1 MSFLNGINVLEWGEA
16 LTAPLCGKI
25 LTDLGAD
32 VVKIEPPGGEPG
44 RALPPFK
51 TGPDGVRRSLLFE
64 HLNAGKRSV
73 TIEADDPALDRL
85 AARAD
90 VIVEGHLAYDPAVA
104 AALTRL
110 RRENPSLI
118 ITSVSAFGRS
128 GPLAQAPGYP
138 SVAFHMS
145 GAGFVTPPQVESVTQ
160 PPLSLPGRPAAI
172 IGGYCAAAATVLS
185 LLARGADG
193 RGRYADIAEVEGMI
207 PMLAT
212 PLNQYSAEGVI
223 AARDERI
230 HGMSPFDFYRVKDG
244 WASIFLVQE
253 AHWQRLVDLMGSP
266 EWTTAPMFADR
277 RIRGQYKEDLN
288 NIMQPWL
295 DEQAKEDLYVRAQA
309 KDTPIGPART
319 VSEVLADPHFEA
331 RDVFVRAPHPRL
343 GEMLHL
349 RPPFRCRGQTWTPPD
364 PAPEAGEHTARVE
377 KAWPPSP
384 VSEEGTGEVA
394 AASALPLTGLRV
406 IELGAAIASPF
417 GAATL
422 ADAGAEVIKIETA
435 KRPDNLR
442 SNWPMA
448 GGEAGPERSYYYNQV
463 NRHAKSLTL
472 DLTTREGRDTF
483 LRLVALSD
491 IVVEN
496 FAAGTMER
504 LGVPYEVIRRANPS
518 IVMLSLNGFGDTGP
532 ARDFIAY
539 GPLLEAVTGM
549 AGLGGYEGGPPTHS
563 TFVYTDYVSAMVG
576 VTLMLAG
583 LRRRAETGEGA
594 YLNVAQAEVALH
606 TMPEPILDCA
616 LNGVLPAKPEDRDP
630 FVAVHGSFRCLG
642 EDEADDSWVAIAVRT
657 DAHFHGLKEAMGR
670 PAWAE
675 DLRFATDEGRRAHA
689 SETAE
694 RVAQW
699 TRRLPKREAAET
711 LRRHGVP
718 AAAVNHVRDTLEDPH
733 LQARGSLQRVRHPVI
748 GEAWT
753 YPSPLNL
760 EGVPREIRCG
770 APLWGEHNGY
780 VCRGLLG
787 MTPHEVEDLVERR
800 ALV

>member
-1 MSFLNGINVLEWGEA
+1 MSFLTGINVLEWGEA
-16 LTAPLCGKI
+16 LTAPLCGKV
-25 LTDLGAD
+25 LADLGAD
-32 VVKIEPPGGEPG
+32 VIKIEPRGGEPG
-44 RALPPFK
+44 RGLPPFK
-51 TGPDGVRRSLLFE
+51 TGPDGVRHSLLFE

-73 TIEADDPALDRL
+73 TIEADDPVLDRL

-90 VIVEGHLAYDPAVA
+90 VIVEGHLDYHPAVA
-104 AALTRL
+104 AALERL
-110 RRENPSLI
+110 RRDHPHLI
-118 ITSVSAFGRS
+118 VTSVSAFGRS

-145 GAGFVTPPQVESVTQ
+145 GAGFVTPPQVDSVAQ

-193 RGRYADIAEVEGMI
+193 HGRYADVAEVEGMI

-230 HGMSPFDFYRVKDG
+230 HGMAPFDFYRVKDG

-253 AHWQRLVDLMGSP
+253 AHWQRLVEMMGSP
-266 EWTTAPMFADR
+266 EWATAPMFTDR
-277 RIRGQYKEDLN
+277 RIRAQYKEDLN

-295 DEQAKEDLYVRAQA
+295 DEQAKEELYVRAQA

-319 VSEVLADPHFEA
+319 MQEVLADPHFEA
-331 RDVFVRAPHPRL
+331 REVFVRSPHPQL

-349 RPPFRCRGQTWTPPD
+349 RPPFRWRGQTWTPPQ
-364 PAPEAGEHTARVE
+364 PAPEAGEHTGRVE
-377 KAWPPSP
+377 DTAPLSTAA
-384 VSEEGTGEVA
+384 EEEMGEVA
-394 AASALPLTGLRV
+394 AASPLPLTNLRV

-472 DLTTREGRDTF
+472 DLTTDEGRNAF

-491 IVVEN
+491 VVVEN

-504 LGVPYEVIRRANPS
+504 LGVPYDVICRANPS

-532 ARDFIAY
+532 AKDFIAY

-549 AGLGGYEGGPPTHS
+549 AALGGFEGGPPAAS

-583 LRRRAETGEGA
+583 LRRRVETGEGA
-594 YLNVAQAEVALH
+594 YFNVAQAEVALN
-606 TMPEPILDCA
+606 TMPEAILDSA
-616 LNGVLPAKPEDRDP
+616 MNGVLPVKPEDRDP
-630 FVAVHGSFRCLG
+630 FVALHGSFRCLG
-642 EDEADDSWVAIAVRT
+642 EDDADDDWLAIAVRT
-657 DAHFHGLKEAMGR
+657 DTHFRGLAAAMGH
-670 PAWAE
+670 PAWA
-675 DLRFATDEGRRAHA
+675 DDPRFATDEGRRAHA
-689 SETAE
+689 AE
-694 RVAQW
+694 ITEHVAQW
-699 TRRLPKREAAET
+699 TRRFPKHEAADT
-711 LRRHGVP
+711 LRKHGVP
-718 AAAVNHVRDTLEDPH
+718 AVAVNDVRDSIEEPH
-733 LQARGSLQRVRHPVI
+733 LQDRGSFQIVRHPVI

-760 EGVPREIRCG
+760 EGVPREIRRG
-770 APLWGEHNGY
+770 APLWGEHNDY
-780 VCRGLLG
+780 VCRDLIG
-787 MTPHEVEDLVERR
+787 MTAGEVADLIERR
-800 ALV
+800 ALI

>member
-1 MSFLNGINVLEWGEA
+1 MSFLTGINVLEWGEA
-16 LTAPLCGKI
+16 LTAPLCGKV
-25 LTDLGAD
+25 LADLGAN

-44 RALPPFK
+44 RGLPPFK
-51 TGPDGVRRSLLFE
+51 TGPDGAPHSLLFE

-85 AARAD
+85 AAWAD
-90 VIVEGHLAYDPAVA
+90 VIVEGHLDYNPAVA
-104 AALTRL
+104 EALERL
-110 RRENPSLI
+110 RREHPGLI
-118 ITSVSAFGRS
+118 VTSVSAFGRS

-145 GAGFVTPPQVESVTQ
+145 GAGFVTPPQVESVAQ

-193 RGRYADIAEVEGMI
+193 RGRYADVAEVEGMI

-230 HGMSPFDFYRVKDG
+230 HGMAPFDFYRVKDG

-253 AHWQRLVDLMGSP
+253 AHWQRLVEMMGSP
-266 EWTTAPMFADR
+266 EWATAPMFADR
-277 RIRGQYKEDLN
+277 RIRAQYKEDLN

-295 DEQAKEDLYVRAQA
+295 DEQANEELYLRAQA

-319 VSEVLADPHFEA
+319 MSEVLADPHFEA
-331 RDVFVRAPHPRL
+331 RSVFVRTPHPRL

-349 RPPFRCRGQTWTPPD
+349 RPPFRWRGQSWTPPE
-364 PAPEAGEHTARVE
+364 PAPELGEHTVRIEEA
-377 KAWPPSP
+377 PQPSS
-384 VSEEGTGEVA
+384 VSKEGVA
-394 AASALPLTGLRV
+394 ENAGASPLPLTGLRV

-472 DLTTREGRDTF
+472 DLTTGEGRDAF

-491 IVVEN
+491 VVVEN

-504 LGVPYEVIRRANPS
+504 LGVPYDVIRRANPS

-532 ARDFIAY
+532 AKDFIAY

-549 AGLGGYEGGPPTHS
+549 AALGGYEGGPPAAS

-576 VTLMLAG
+576 VVLMLSG
-583 LRRRAETGEGA
+583 LRRRTETGEGA
-594 YLNVAQAEVALH
+594 YFNVAQAEVALN
-606 TMPEPILDCA
+606 TMPEAILDCA

-642 EDEADDSWVAIAVRT
+642 EDDADDDWMAIAVRT
-657 DAHFHGLKEAMGR
+657 EAHFRGLATAMGH
-670 PAWAE
+670 PAWA
-675 DLRFATDEGRRAHA
+675 DDPRFATDEGRHVHA
-689 SETAE
+689 AE
-694 RVAQW
+694 IADHIRQW
-699 TRRLPKREAAET
+699 TRRLPKHEAADT
-711 LRRHGVP
+711 LRKHGVP
-718 AAAVNHVRDTLEDPH
+718 AAAVNDVRDSLEEPQ

-760 EGVPREIRCG
+760 EGVPREIRRG
-770 APLWGEHNGY
+770 APLWGEHNDY
-780 VCRGLLG
+780 VCRDLLG
-787 MTPHEVEDLVERR
+787 MPPGDVEHLVARR

>member
-1 MSFLNGINVLEWGEA
+1 
-16 LTAPLCGKI
+16 
-25 LTDLGAD
+25 
-32 VVKIEPPGGEPG
+32 
-44 RALPPFK
+44 
-51 TGPDGVRRSLLFE
+51 
-64 HLNAGKRSV
+64 
-73 TIEADDPALDRL
+73 
-85 AARAD
+85 
-90 VIVEGHLAYDPAVA
+90 
-104 AALTRL
+104 
-110 RRENPSLI
+110 
-118 ITSVSAFGRS
+118 
-128 GPLAQAPGYP
+128 
-138 SVAFHMS
+138 
-145 GAGFVTPPQVESVTQ
+145 
-160 PPLSLPGRPAAI
+160 
-172 IGGYCAAAATVLS
+172 
-185 LLARGADG
+185 
-193 RGRYADIAEVEGMI
+193 
-207 PMLAT
+207 
-212 PLNQYSAEGVI
+212 
-223 AARDERI
+223 
-230 HGMSPFDFYRVKDG
+230 
-244 WASIFLVQE
+244 
-253 AHWQRLVDLMGSP
+253 
-266 EWTTAPMFADR
+266 MFADR
-277 RIRGQYKEDLN
+277 RIRGSTKEDLN

-331 RDVFVRAPHPRL
+331 RHVFVRSPHPRL

-349 RPPFRCRGQTWTPPD
+349 RPPFRCRGQTWTPPG
-364 PAPEAGEHTARVE
+364 PAPEAGEHTEHVKDAR
-377 KAWPPSP
+377 PPSP
-384 VSEEGTGEVA
+384 VSEEGTGEGA

-472 DLTTREGRDTF
+472 DLTTGEGRDAF

-518 IVMLSLNGFGDTGP
+518 IIMLSLNGFGDTGP

-549 AGLGGYEGGPPTHS
+549 AGLGGYEGR
-563 TFVYTDYVSAMVG
+563 SAHPLDFRLHRLRLRHG
-576 VTLMLAG
+576 RRDLDARRAAPALRD
-583 LRRRAETGEGA
+583 RRRRLSQRGTSRGR
-594 YLNVAQAEVALH
+594 LH

-657 DAHFHGLKEAMGR
+657 DAHYHGLKEAMGR

-689 SETAE
+689 SEIAE

-699 TRRLPKREAAET
+699 TRRLPKREAGET
-711 LRRHGVP
+711 LRKHGVP

-760 EGVPREIRCG
+760 EGVPREIRRG
-770 APLWGEHNGY
+770 APLWGEHKRLRLPRPPRHGD
-780 VCRGLLG
+780 
-787 MTPHEVEDLVERR
+787 P
-800 ALV
+800 

>member
-1 MSFLNGINVLEWGEA
+1 MSFLKGVNVLEWGEA
-16 LTAPLCGKI
+16 LTAPLCGKV
-25 LTDLGAD
+25 LADLGAS
-32 VVKIEPPGGEPG
+32 VTKIEPPGGEPG

-73 TIEADDPALDRL
+73 TVEADGPDLDQL

-90 VIVEGHLAYDPAVA
+90 VIVEGHLDYNPAVA
-104 AALTRL
+104 AALARL
-110 RRENPSLI
+110 RKAHPSLI
-118 ITSVSAFGRS
+118 VTSVSSFGRS

-145 GAGFVTPPQVESVTQ
+145 GAGFVTPPQVESVAQ

-230 HGMSPFDFYRVKDG
+230 HGMAPFDFYRVKDG

-253 AHWQRLVDLMGSP
+253 AHWQRLVELMGSP
-266 EWTTAPMFADR
+266 EWVTAPMFADR
-277 RIRGQYKEDLN
+277 RVRGQYKEDLN

-319 VSEVLADPHFEA
+319 MSEVLADPHFED
-331 RDVFVRAPHPRL
+331 RGVFVRSPHPRL

-349 RPPFRCRGQTWTPPD
+349 HPPFRWRGQTWTPPD
-364 PAPEAGEHTARVE
+364 PAPEPGEHTKHGNDTR
-377 KAWPPSP
+377 PPSP
-384 VSEEGTGEVA
+384 VSGEGANQGTAV
-394 AASALPLTGLRV
+394 SALPLAGLRV

-448 GGEAGPERSYYYNQV
+448 GGEGGPERSYYYNQV
-463 NRHAKSLTL
+463 NRHARSLTL
-472 DLTTREGRDTF
+472 DLTTAEGRDAF

-491 IVVEN
+491 VVVEN

-504 LGVPYEVIRRANPS
+504 LGVPYDAIRGANPS

-549 AGLGGYEGGPPTHS
+549 AALEGYEGGPPTHS

-594 YLNVAQAEVALH
+594 YFNVAQAEVALH
-606 TMPEPILDCA
+606 TIPEPILDCA
-616 LNGVLPAKPEDRDP
+616 MNGVLPAKPEDRDP
-630 FVAVHGSFRCLG
+630 FVAAHGSFRCLG
-642 EDEADDSWVAIAVRT
+642 EDDADDDWVALAVCT
-657 DAHFHGLKEAMGR
+657 DAHFRGLAEAMGR

-675 DLRFATDEGRRAHA
+675 DSRFATDEGRRAHA
-689 SETAE
+689 VEIAD
-694 RVAQW
+694 RIAQW
-699 TRRLPKREAAET
+699 TRRLPKHEAAET
-711 LRRHGVP
+711 LRKQGVP
-718 AAAVNHVRDTLEDPH
+718 AAAVNDVRDALEEPH
-733 LQARGSLQRVRHPVI
+733 LQARGSFQRVRHPVI

-760 EGVPREIRCG
+760 EGVPREIRRG
-770 APLWGEHNGY
+770 APLWGEHNDY
-780 VCRGLLG
+780 VCRNLLG
-787 MTPHEVEDLVERR
+787 MPSSEVADLVERR